1 MRAGRGGPRAV
12 SPREGGNGRS
22 PRSADDERYIYVAI
36 QAPSLGRERPLVGA
50 PRVGGNHC
58 SPLAVL
64 LPACSV
70 LAFTSAGYRLLAG
83 MFFVCWNPDHWGSSL
98 TLATDTCVCV
108 CVVSGIWG
116 KVVTRGSDG
125 RFLGPGA
132 RRRWRGSLWNPAPPA
147 RARARSGLFGG
158 RGRFTCWVDPVARA
172 LLLGTLGTA

>member
-1 MRAGRGGPRAV
+1 MF
-12 SPREGGNGRS
+12 
-22 PRSADDERYIYVAI
+22 AI

-98 TLATDTCVCV
+98 TLATRIPVCV
-108 CVVSGIWG
+108 CGLWDMGISGHAWVRRSFPRTRRAAAVEG
-116 KVVTRGSDG
+116 EPVESRPAGPGTGTVWLVRGSWS
-125 RFLGPGA
+125 FY
-132 RRRWRGSLWNPAPPA
+132 
-147 RARARSGLFGG
+147 
-158 RGRFTCWVDPVARA
+158 
-172 LLLGTLGTA
+172 LLGGPCGEGPPPWNLGDRVNGRCGRVR